1 MGVEDNIYLVLM
13 STIITTII
21 CTIFIV
27 IMLAVISSNIRK
39 QNKFL
44 KQNKESLEHIMMTQD
59 AIFIEL
65 QKQQYGQYPQMNQQQ
80 HPYQYQQN
88 RGRENEQVYNNPYM
102 K

>member
-13 STIITTII
+13 ATIITTII
-21 CTIFIV
+21 CTIFII

-80 HPYQYQQN
+80 YPYQYQQN
-88 RGRENEQVYNNPYM
+88 RGKENEQVYNNPYM